1 MASSFSRGVVALGVL
16 PSVLLALGG
25 CSAVHEPTEVAS
37 GIYELSVSTERDA
50 CTPARET
57 GLMGRVA
64 VVSSDDVLN
73 IGLPDGARV
82 SLSQATGFH
91 GTHEVP
97 IATCPGASLRR
108 EWTVLDSTH
117 GGFALEYSEEWLGI
131 GGCAT
136 VAMPEAPDHD
146 CRADLVLDYAVAES
160 CEAPCEL
167 RLAATGPV
175 CACL

>member
-1 MASSFSRGVVALGVL
+1 MASSFSRGVAALGVL
-16 PSVLLALGG
+16 SSLVVALGG
-25 CSAVHEPTEVAS
+25 CSAVHAPTEVAS

-50 CTPARET
+50 CSPARVT
-57 GLMGRVA
+57 GSMGRVA

-73 IGLPDGARV
+73 IGLGDGARV

-91 GTHEVP
+91 DEHEVA

-117 GGFALEYSEEWLGI
+117 GGFSLQYSEEWLGI
-131 GGCAT
+131 GGCTAL
-136 VAMPEAPDHD
+136 AMPEAPDVD
-146 CRADLVLDYAVAES
+146 CRAELVLDYARMEA